1 MARKTCG
8 GRDGDDLACSGRTG
22 YRDEDELHAHSNVR
36 LVSRRE
42 ERSRGT
48 KCKVCVWHLSNKSS
62 LCLIK
67 FLKYSVKVV
76 HDFILVNFLH

>member
-1 MARKTCG
+1 MARRTCG
-8 GRDGDDLACSGRTG
+8 GRDGDGLACSGRTG
-22 YRDEDELHAHSNVR
+22 NREEDELHAHLDVK

-48 KCKVCVWHLSNKSS
+48 KRKVWVWHLSNKFS

-67 FLKYSVKVV
+67 FLKYSVKML